1 MENYLEFYKS
11 MFDNQKKMMEGMKN
25 FVPQVPSS
33 FSPADLMKQY
43 EDFMKQQQ
51 ALFGNASNYWENF
64 SKYTTDP
71 LEAWQKAVAQFNP
84 LELSKRFGLDQSVV
98 FEKMLDANKFYLSMY
113 NFYDDIKNHYVSPAA
128 EQMEKLTKE
137 AAENFDNMFRESMLP
152 LIPAELRPLFENPY
166 NLSKT
171 VVEVTSNFY
180 TPWKESLPEMTEA
193 LMKAPMSREQLT
205 KFVELWRDNYNQTI
219 GAMLKTP
226 SAGLNRDFIM
236 QQKKAVDATSE
247 MLLVSIE
254 FLGQISNVTSLQGK
268 LSVEEWIKEL
278 NEAAEPKSFKEFY
291 DYWTKKIEDELVKF
305 FYTDEYSKI
314 LGRMVEASAR
324 FKIESDKL
332 AEKYLSGTVIV
343 TKGQID
349 SLYETVYKL
358 KREVRALKKELA
370 SSTEAKPEEKPAK

>member
-11 MFDNQKKMMEGMKN
+11 MFDNQKKMMGGMKN

-314 LGRMVEASAR
+314 LGRMVEASTR

>member
-25 FVPQVPSS
+25 FVPQVPGS

-43 EDFMKQQQ
+43 EEFMKQQQ
-51 ALFGNASNYWENF
+51 ALFGNYSNYFENF
-64 SKYTTDP
+64 TKYTTDP
-71 LEAWQKAVAQFNP
+71 LEAWQKVMSQFNP
-84 LELSKRFGLDQSVV
+84 LELSKQFGLNESVV

-113 NFYDDIKNHYVSPAA
+113 NFYEDIRDHYVSPAVG
-128 EQMEKLTKE
+128 QMEKITGE
-137 AAENFDNMFRESMLP
+137 AVENFDKMFRESMLP
-152 LIPAELRPLFENPY
+152 LLPAELRPLFENPY
-166 NLSKT
+166 NLTKT
-171 VVEVTSNFY
+171 VVEVTSHLY
-180 TPWKESLPEMTEA
+180 APWRESLPEMTEA
-193 LMKAPMSREQLT
+193 LMKAPMSKDQLS
-205 KFVELWRDNYNQTI
+205 KFVELWRDNYNKTI
-219 GAMLKTP
+219 GAMLKSP
-226 SAGLNRDFIM
+226 AAGLHRDLIM
-236 QQKKAVDATSE
+236 QQKRAVDATAE

-268 LSVEEWIKEL
+268 LSVEEWVKEL

-305 FYTDEYSKI
+305 FYTDEYSKM
-314 LGRMVEASAR
+314 LGRMVEAGAK

-332 AEKYLSGTVIV
+332 AEKYLAGTVVV

-370 SSTEAKPEEKPAK
+370 SSKEAKPEEKPAK